1 MRAPAALLW
10 TLPLAL
16 PLLALPPLASTPAG
30 RGLSALDAQL
40 EVLAFQL
47 RGPRP
52 APDDLVILAI
62 DGPSLSLDQL
72 LSAEERQASPL
83 WSAMGPW
90 PWPRALQAELAAR
103 LLEQGARQVVL
114 NVVLAEPSRYGPADD
129 AAFRRRLQPW
139 RAQLVLAAGWTVER
153 PSPGLA
159 LGSLRRPGLV
169 EPWRAEGSPTPREGL
184 TTVLQSPQGVV
195 DAIPGRAWMARNL
208 AAFPPPLPTPL
219 AYAVAERDPPQ
230 APTGINYP
238 GPAGSITRL
247 SAWQLPQA
255 DPAFWRGRTVVI
267 GATTAGLGD
276 QLETPFGAQSGTD
289 VQAAAIA
296 SVLSDRGLHPLPAP
310 LAAAALLAMVAI
322 SAISL
327 GRSPG
332 SQRSLLLGV
341 GLCLGG
347 LLLAALLWGLA
358 LRRSPAAALALP
370 PLAAA
375 GLRAS
380 GQARG
385 EQRQRRVLQKLL
397 ASRLSPALL
406 EEILRDPAPF
416 WTQAQGSRCRCV
428 VLFTDLEGF
437 TTLSSRLEPG
447 ALFALLN
454 RYFDA
459 IGESVVAEGG
469 LLDKFIGDALMAE
482 FGVPRSRGE
491 RQEALAALRAVAAM
505 RERLAALNQ
514 QLAAEGLPPLR
525 QRLGLHVGDVMAGN
539 LGSQR
544 HLEFTVVG
552 AAVNVASR
560 LQELGRQFPHCDLLL
575 SGELR
580 ALLPADLPLQAL
592 GQQRL
597 KGWPEPIAVYGLER
611 QCRLRL
617 PP

>member
-1 MRAPAALLW
+1 MRAPAELLW

-16 PLLALPPLASTPAG
+16 PLLLLPPLASTPAG
-30 RGLSALDAQL
+30 RGLSAIDAQL

-47 RGPRP
+47 RGPKP

-72 LSAEERQASPL
+72 LSPEERRTSPL

-90 PWPRALQAELAAR
+90 PWPRALQAELAAQ

-114 NVVLAEPSRYGPADD
+114 NVVLADPSRFGPDD
-129 AAFRRRLQPW
+129 DGAFLRRLWPW
-139 RAQLVLAAGWTVER
+139 RDQLVLAAGWTVER
-153 PSPGLA
+153 PSPGQA

-169 EPWRAEGSPTPREGL
+169 EPWRAGGSPIPREGL
-184 TTVLQSPQGVV
+184 TTVLQSPQGVA
-195 DAIPGRAWMARNL
+195 DSIPGRAWMARNL
-208 AAFPPPLPTPL
+208 ASFPPPLPPPL
-219 AYAVAERDPPQ
+219 AHAVAGREPPQ

-238 GPAGSITRL
+238 GPAGTVARL

-255 DPAFWRGRTVVI
+255 DPALWRGRTVVI
-267 GATTAGLGD
+267 GATAARLGG
-276 QLETPFGAQSGTD
+276 QLETPFGPQSGTD

-310 LAAAALLAMVAI
+310 LAAVALVAMVAS
-322 SAISL
+322 SAIGL
-327 GRSPG
+327 GRSPS
-332 SQRSLLLGV
+332 SQRSWLLGL
-341 GLCLGG
+341 GLSLGG
-347 LLLAALLWGLA
+347 L
-358 LRRSPAAALALP
+358 
-370 PLAAA
+370 
-375 GLRAS
+375 
-380 GQARG
+380 
-385 EQRQRRVLQKLL
+385 LL

-459 IGESVVAEGG
+459 IGAAVVAEGG

-505 RERLAALNQ
+505 REGLAALNRE
-514 QLAAEGLPPLR
+514 LAGEGLPPLR
-525 QRLGLHVGDVMAGN
+525 QRLGLHVGEVMAGN

-552 AAVNVASR
+552 APVNVANR
-560 LQELGRQFPHCDLLL
+560 LQDLGRQFPHCDLLL
-575 SGELR
+575 SAELR

-592 GQQRL
+592 GQQHL
-597 KGWPEPIAVYGLER
+597 KGWPEPLAVYGLER
-611 QCRLRL
+611 QRRLLL